1 MSRRTTRLIAHP
13 RRGAR
18 LLLAAAAALSLAAC
32 AQTTVIPEPLPPDGV
47 NKVQDRISDQAIAA
61 DRAYIQSLRARLKKL
76 NDAGRP
82 LDDYSLCKAG
92 AWIDFAFSEYTDN
105 DRGGIVEQ
113 ALLQAR
119 SLIETMEAGGGRDYS
134 ETPVLAD
141 SLRLREDLW
150 RFVAETKAANPI
162 AADGKPG
169 CAACALAKLEVQ
181 LIWIGN
187 EYKDLGWRHADSAIR
202 AAERY
207 RNEVD
212 AAVARCALP
221 PTPPPAPPVEAAHD
235 CPPLRCPTVTEPKAP
250 LAPEPVAHNA
260 VKVPILVHFAF
271 GKTAIAPES
280 MSILATIA
288 QVLQA
293 HPQTTLSL
301 VGHADT
307 RGNAK
312 QNARLASD
320 RADAVRAHLIALGIT
335 AERLSAHGAGAL
347 HVPTDAGL
355 SQREAYARA
364 RRVDFVFDHLPDLE
378 TEQQLRDLQAD
389 R

>member
-1 MSRRTTRLIAHP
+1 MPRRTTRLIARP

-18 LLLAAAAALSLAAC
+18 LLLAAAALSLAAC
-32 AQTTVIPEPLPPDGV
+32 AQITVIPEPLPPDGV
-47 NKVQDRISDQAIAA
+47 NKVHDRISDQAIAA

-92 AWIDFAFSEYTDN
+92 AWIDFAFTEYTDN

-119 SLIETMEAGGGRDYS
+119 TLIETMEAGGGGDYS

-162 AADGKPG
+162 ATDGKPG

-221 PTPPPAPPVEAAHD
+221 PATPTVAEQN
-235 CPPLRCPTVTEPKAP
+235 CPPLRCPTIVEPKPP
-250 LAPEPVAHNA
+250 LTPEPTAHNA

-271 GKTAIAPES
+271 AKAVIAPES
-280 MSILATIA
+280 MPILAAIA
-288 QVLQA
+288 QVLEA

-312 QNARLASD
+312 QNARLASG
-320 RADAVRAHLIALGIT
+320 RADAVRAHLIALGIA